1 MPIMSMH
8 DVRNDK
14 TYASE
19 KWLSLQELL
28 EKAWMKFPKEPSFKS
43 TNAVEKK
50 KEEAPKRRWRQKK
63 EEIVE
68 EVNVTP
74 PDVKEAGSEP
84 EDEVKPEAV
93 LDEAEEADA

>member
-1 MPIMSMH
+1 MSMH

-63 EEIVE
+63 EEVVAEAE
-68 EVNVTP
+68 EVVNET
-74 PDVKEAGSEP
+74 EE
-84 EDEVKPEAV
+84 V

>member
-63 EEIVE
+63 EEAE
-68 EVNVTP
+68 EVVNETE
-74 PDVKEAGSEP
+74 EA
-84 EDEVKPEAV
+84 

>member
-14 TYASE
+14 NYTSE

-28 EKAWMKFPKEPSFKS
+28 EKAWIKFPKEPNFKS
-43 TNAVEKK
+43 TDAVEKK

-63 EEIVE
+63 EEVE
-68 EVNVTP
+68 VTP

-84 EDEVKPEAV
+84 EEVVNETEEV